1 MKFGI
6 ANLSIVPVRTDSKE
20 QSEQVTQIL
29 FGETFVILERRK
41 LWYRI
46 KADFDN
52 YEGWIDTKLV
62 KKISEKEYN
71 LINNSEKYITKDIVS
86 IITKSD
92 DKTILLIS
100 AGSTFPNF
108 DKTNLSFTICND
120 EYTLNQNI
128 TLMPNAIRKNIISNA
143 IKYINAPYL
152 WGGRTHF
159 GIDCSGFSQIAYK
172 ICGVNIPRDASQ
184 QVSVGKTLNIL
195 EEAKPGDLAFFDN
208 DEGNIIHVGII
219 MANNRIIHA
228 SGKIRI
234 DKIDHQGIFNEE
246 MNDYSHNLRVLQN
259 IVDSE

>member
-6 ANLSIVPVRTDSKE
+6 ANLSIVPVRTDAKE

-29 FGETFVILERRK
+29 FGETFVIIERRK
-41 LWYRI
+41 DWYHI
-46 KADFDN
+46 KTEFDK
-52 YEGWIDTKLV
+52 YEGWIDVKLV
-62 KKISEKEYN
+62 KQISEKEYN
-71 LINNSEKYITKDIVS
+71 QINNSEKYITNDIVS

-92 DKTILLIS
+92 DRTILLIS

-108 DKTNLSFTICND
+108 DKVNLSFTITDD

-128 TLMPNAIRKNIISNA
+128 TLMSDNVRTNLISNA
-143 IKYINAPYL
+143 IKFINAPYL

-159 GIDCSGFSQIAYK
+159 GIDCSGFSQIVYK

-184 QVSVGKTLNIL
+184 QVSVGGTLNML

-219 MANNRIIHA
+219 MANNKIIHA
-228 SGKIRI
+228 SGKVRI

>member
-6 ANLSIVPVRTDSKE
+6 ANLSIVPVRIEAKE

-29 FGETFVILERRK
+29 FGETFEIIERRK
-41 LWYRI
+41 SWYHI
-46 KADFDN
+46 KTQLDN

-62 KKISEKEYN
+62 RRIKEKEFEQ
-71 LINNSEKYITKDIVS
+71 INNSKKHISNDIVS
-86 IITKSD
+86 IITKYE
-92 DKTILLIS
+92 DKTILLIP

-108 DKTNLSFTICND
+108 NNTDLTFKIVEDKY
-120 EYTLNQNI
+120 ELNQNI
-128 TLMPNAIRKNIISNA
+128 TKLTEDIRKNIISTA

-172 ICGVNIPRDASQ
+172 ICGINIPRDASQ
-184 QVSVGKTLNIL
+184 QVTKGRTINMI

-219 MANNRIIHA
+219 MGNNKIIHA
-228 SGKIRI
+228 SGKVRI

-246 MNDYSHNLRVLQN
+246 TNEYSHNLRVIQN
-259 IVDSE
+259 IID

>member
-6 ANLSIVPVRTDSKE
+6 ANLSIVPVRVEAKE

-29 FGETFVILERRK
+29 FGETFEIIERRK
-41 LWYRI
+41 SWYHI
-46 KADFDN
+46 KTQLDN

-62 KKISEKEYN
+62 RRIKEKEFEQ
-71 LINNSEKYITKDIVS
+71 INNSKKHISNDIVS

-92 DKTILLIS
+92 DKTILLIP

-108 DKTNLSFTICND
+108 NNTDLTFKIVED
-120 EYTLNQNI
+120 RYELNQNI
-128 TLMPNAIRKNIISNA
+128 TKLTDDIRKNIISTA

-172 ICGVNIPRDASQ
+172 ICGLNIPRDASQ
-184 QVSVGKTLNIL
+184 QVTMGRTINMI

-208 DEGNIIHVGII
+208 DEGQIIHVGII
-219 MANNRIIHA
+219 MGNNKIIHA
-228 SGKIRI
+228 SGKVRI
-234 DKIDHQGIFNEE
+234 DKIDHQGIFNEDTNE
-246 MNDYSHNLRVLQN
+246 YSHNLRVIQN
-259 IVDSE
+259 IID